1 MRKPEASGKN
11 NVNNI
16 NKFRKGLWSP
26 EEDDKLMN
34 YMLNNGQGCW
44 SDVARNAGLQRCG
57 KSCRLRWIN
66 YLRPDLKRGAF
77 SPQEEEMII
86 HLHSLLGNRWSQI
99 AARLPGRTDNEIKN
113 FWNSTIKK
121 RLKNLQSSNA
131 SPNTSDSSSEPS
143 KDVMGG
149 LMSTMQEQ
157 GIFSMNMDPSMSSS
171 SSLATSMKAM
181 ILNTMMDPLLPML
194 DYDHGLNMYGGASGY
209 ESITAPPCM
218 AQVGVLNSGDHG
230 FYGEG
235 IFEGIN
241 VEIPPLESVSCM
253 EENAKTQNIQD
264 NNTDKYSYS
273 SPVNSLYHKNCN
285 ITSNNKT
292 DSIAADQMGNLWH
305 GSEELKVGEWDLEEL
320 MKDVSAFP
328 FLDFQ

>member
-1 MRKPEASGKN
+1 
-11 NVNNI
+11 
-16 NKFRKGLWSP
+16 
-26 EEDDKLMN
+26 
-34 YMLNNGQGCW
+34 
-44 SDVARNAGLQRCG
+44 
-57 KSCRLRWIN
+57 
-66 YLRPDLKRGAF
+66 
-77 SPQEEEMII
+77 
-86 HLHSLLGNRWSQI
+86 
-99 AARLPGRTDNEIKN
+99 
-113 FWNSTIKK
+113 
-121 RLKNLQSSNA
+121 
-131 SPNTSDSSSEPS
+131 
-143 KDVMGG
+143 
-149 LMSTMQEQ
+149 MSTMQEQ